1 MSIQKI
7 ARLAG
12 VSVATVSRVLNNSDT
27 VKAKNR
33 ERVLQAIKESNY
45 QPNLLARQLRT
56 ARSNMILVMVS
67 NIANPFCAEVVK
79 GIEEEAEKNG
89 YRILLCNSGSDLARS
104 TSGLQ
109 LLSGKMV
116 DGIITMNAL
125 SSLPELTTMIGDAPW
140 VQCAEYADT
149 GSISCVGINDVE
161 AAQGAVSRLADSGRR
176 RIALINHDLSYRYAR
191 LRERGY
197 KSVLHVRGLAYQQVT
212 YAQDLSAAAGKRAM
226 EQLLSQDEKPDAVFA
241 VSDSLAAGALRAIA
255 QAGLRVPEDI
265 AVIGFDGTELA
276 EVVSPAAHHRRTALP
291 GDRPYGGVSTAET
304 HRRSRRCRRTGDDGL
319 ARDRP
324 RQRLRIS
331 GRRRRSAREY
341 RCRWA
346 FDECVSQTHPPQRRH
361 GRKYPP
367 GSPHIPPIPRCW

>member
-197 KSVLHVRGLAYQQVT
+197 KSVIH
-212 YAQDLSAAAGKRAM
+212 
-226 EQLLSQDEKPDAVFA
+226 
-241 VSDSLAAGALRAIA
+241 
-255 QAGLRVPEDI
+255 
-265 AVIGFDGTELA
+265 
-276 EVVSPAAHHRRTALP
+276 
-291 GDRPYGGVSTAET
+291 
-304 HRRSRRCRRTGDDGL
+304 
-319 ARDRP
+319 
-324 RQRLRIS
+324 LRIRHHC
-331 GRRRRSAREY
+331 GCQGLYPGE
-341 RCRWA
+341 
-346 FDECVSQTHPPQRRH
+346 QR
-361 GRKYPP
+361 
-367 GSPHIPPIPRCW
+367 

>member
-197 KSVLHVRGLAYQQVT
+197 KSVLHVHALAYQQVT

-226 EQLLSQDEKPDAVFA
+226 EQLLSRDEKPDAVFA

-276 EVVSPAAHHRRTALP
+276 EVVSPQLTTVEQPSRAIGRTAVSLLMKRIDDP
-291 GDRPYGGVSTAET
+291 DAAVERVMMDWRVIDRASVRGSAGEGAGQRANIVAGG
-304 HRRSRRCRRTGDDGL
+304 
-319 ARDRP
+319 
-324 RQRLRIS
+324 RLMN
-331 GRRRRSAREY
+331 A
-341 RCRWA
+341 
-346 FDECVSQTHPPQRRH
+346 
-361 GRKYPP
+361 
-367 GSPHIPPIPRCW
+367 

>member
-67 NIANPFCAEVVK
+67 NIANHFCAEVVK

-197 KSVLHVRGLAYQQVT
+197 KSVLHVHGLAYQQVT

-276 EVVSPAAHHRRTALP
+276 EVVSPQLTTVEQPSRAIGRTAVSLLMKRIDDP
-291 GDRPYGGVSTAET
+291 DAAVERVMMDWRVIDRASV
-304 HRRSRRCRRTGDDGL
+304 
-319 ARDRP
+319 
-324 RQRLRIS
+324 
-331 GRRRRSAREY
+331 
-341 RCRWA
+341 
-346 FDECVSQTHPPQRRH
+346 
-361 GRKYPP
+361 
-367 GSPHIPPIPRCW
+367 